1 MKLTNNFSKAEF
13 DCVLYHIK
21 TDDMSLKQGYIGIST
36 SFEDRKYNHIRL
48 MKKGKHYNPILNRAY
63 KKYDLKF
70 EIIAKGSLEDMLF
83 LEKELRYSKLMGWN
97 IEKGGGI
104 PPSNKGVS
112 MKEEQKIKISKS
124 NKGKVRSEESKNNAV
139 NARRKNNSY
148 KLQNSKDVLML
159 DPNTLE
165 VLKEFKSAH
174 LAAEHFNSKVQGNI
188 SAVCRGER
196 RIAMGYKWKYKE
208 I

>member
-1 MKLTNNFSKAEF
+1 M
-13 DCVLYHIK
+13 CVLYHIK
-21 TDDMSLKQGYIGIST
+21 TDDMNLRQGYIGIST

-48 MKKGKHYNPILNRAY
+48 MKKGKHYNPMLNRAY

-83 LEKELRYSKLMGWN
+83 LEKELRFRKYMGWN
-97 IEKGGGI
+97 IEKGGGM
-104 PPSNKGVS
+104 PPSNKGIP
-112 MKEEQKIKISKS
+112 MKEEQKIKISKA
-124 NKGKVRSEESKNNAV
+124 NKGNVQSEEMKRKMVST
-139 NARRKNNSY
+139 RRKNKSY
-148 KLQNSKDVLML
+148 ELQGAKVVLML
-159 DPNTLE
+159 NPKTLD

>member
-1 MKLTNNFSKAEF
+1 MKLSKNFSKSEF
-13 DCVLYHIK
+13 ECVLYHIK

-83 LEKELRYSKLMGWN
+83 LEKELRYRKCMGWN
-97 IEKGGGI
+97 IEKGGGM
-104 PPSNKGVS
+104 PPSNKGVP
-112 MKEEQKIKISKS
+112 MKEEQKIKISKA
-124 NKGKVRSEESKNNAV
+124 NKGRVQSDEHKKKMVAT
-139 NARRKNNSY
+139 RRKNNSY
-148 KLQNSKDVLML
+148 KLQNSKVVLML
-159 DPNTLE
+159 DPETLE
-165 VLKEFKSAH
+165 VLKEFKSAN
-174 LAAEHFNSKVQGNI
+174 LAAKYFNSKVQGNI
-188 SAVCRGER
+188 SEVCVGKR